1 MVSGRK
7 RGCLELAEIRDAQS
21 HAVNML
27 IVSSL
32 VISSI
37 ATYPN
42 YFATSLLLKDISE
55 SFASTVGV
63 LGLIQSAASMV
74 TLVFALILSALSLK
88 LNARTLLLLG
98 LGSLVA
104 SSLGCGLAQSVTM
117 MSVFYALTGVGAA
130 VIMPMGF
137 TLVSQHIAEN
147 NRSKVI
153 GWFIAGT
160 TFSGIIG
167 LPIVGFIAD
176 RYGWRMAYLGY
187 ALPLAVLGLV
197 LSFATIPESHEKGAQ
212 GEAKGKM
219 LDNYWLILRNRSA
232 CSCLVTAVLVMTAWS
247 AADLYSAAFYRDRF
261 LLSLTATSLLLTTTS
276 LFFTVSST
284 FSGRFVERF
293 GRKPL
298 AVGAIFI
305 AGLMVVS
312 FTAVPNLYAS
322 MASRILASI
331 FVSLFYNAKSNVTL
345 EQVPQL
351 RGTMMSLD
359 QAATGLGGAIG
370 AALGG
375 AVFTLYGYWAIGPIH
390 GLIMVLAS
398 LIFKA
403 LVIDKAK

>member
-1 MVSGRK
+1 V
-7 RGCLELAEIRDAQS
+7 
-21 HAVNML
+21 
-27 IVSSL
+27 
-32 VISSI
+32 
-37 ATYPN
+37 
-42 YFATSLLLKDISE
+42 
-55 SFASTVGV
+55 
-63 LGLIQSAASMV
+63 
-74 TLVFALILSALSLK
+74 
-88 LNARTLLLLG
+88 
-98 LGSLVA
+98 
-104 SSLGCGLAQSVTM
+104 
-117 MSVFYALTGVGAA
+117 
-130 VIMPMGF
+130 
-137 TLVSQHIAEN
+137 
-147 NRSKVI
+147 
-153 GWFIAGT
+153 
-160 TFSGIIG
+160 
-167 LPIVGFIAD
+167 
-176 RYGWRMAYLGY
+176 AYLGY

-197 LSFATIPESHEKGAQ
+197 LSFAAIPKSHEKGARS
-212 GEAKGKM
+212 EAKGKI
-219 LDNYWLILRNRSA
+219 LDSYRLILRNRSA
-232 CSCLVTAVLVMTAWS
+232 CFCLMTSILVMTAWS

-345 EQVPQL
+345 DQVPQL

-359 QAATGLGGAIG
+359 QAAVGLGGAIG

-375 AVFTLYGYWAIGPIH
+375 AVFMIYGYWAIGPVH
-390 GLIMVLAS
+390 GLILVLAA

-403 LVIDKAK
+403 FVIDKGKT